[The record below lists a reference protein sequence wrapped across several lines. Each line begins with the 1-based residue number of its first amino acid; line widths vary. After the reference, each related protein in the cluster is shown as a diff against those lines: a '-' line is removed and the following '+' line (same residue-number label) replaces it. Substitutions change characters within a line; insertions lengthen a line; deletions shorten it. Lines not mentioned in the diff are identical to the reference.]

1 MSQVY
6 HVKLKES
13 VSETFSVSDHV
24 KHKLSLTPILP
35 EGEMRALLKQALLSD
50 GYTEEPSGALSK
62 ESERGEVMSVDLE
75 ALEVTVSLSR
85 SQEVKEEITASA
97 SYENDRGPGREA
109 AEQRAAAQLAH
120 KLETHKVKGEQ
131 TKQALTQDVIK
142 ALSDHREAQQAE
154 LNHVLQRVYA
164 ESLKRKASQLGD
176 VMEVSESMVDGQYE
190 LTIKIER

>member
-35 EGEMRALLKQALLSD
+35 EGEMLELLKQQLLD
-50 GYTEEPSGALSK
+50 AGYTEEAGALTL
-62 ESERGEVMSVDLE
+62 ENERGEHVSVDLE
-75 ALEVTVSLSR
+75 ALEATVTLSR
-85 SQEVKEEITASA
+85 SREVKEELTATA

-109 AEQRAAAQLAH
+109 AEQRAADELAK
-120 KLETHKVKGEQ
+120 KLSDHKVKGERV
-131 TKQALTQDVIK
+131 TQALTQDVIN
-142 ALSDHREAQQAE
+142 ALSEHREAQQAE
-154 LNHVLQRVYA
+154 LNQVLQRVYT

-176 VMEVSESMVDGQYE
+176 VLEVTESTVDGQYE
-190 LTIKIER
+190 LVIKIER